1 MNYFIFGLIV
11 SLSVLSV
18 GSAAAGRPEPAFS
31 KPYEACARKA
41 GAVDSLMRDCLGG
54 GRVRQDAELNNVY
67 KLLMPK
73 LNRGN
78 KANLLKAERAW
89 IVYRDAHCAVEEPAE
104 RAGTLDFV
112 IADQCQ
118 LRQTIYRIE
127 DLKQRLEFVRQYP
140 QDDDE

>member
-1 MNYFIFGLIV
+1 MGHVIYGLMV
-11 SLSVLSV
+11 SVSALSVNIF
-18 GSAAAGRPEPAFS
+18 AAGRPEPTFS
-31 KPYEACARKA
+31 QLYEACAKKA
-41 GAVDSLMRDCLGG
+41 GAVDSLMRDCLGDEMA
-54 GRVRQDAELNNVY
+54 RQDAELNRVY

-118 LRQTIYRIE
+118 VRQTIYRLE
-127 DLKQRLEFVRQYP
+127 DLKQRLERVKQYP
-140 QDDDE
+140 EDDDE